1 MHTSAPVVSSL
12 PSRPTDVS
20 GFRVVSRE
28 SLKADPFARKGMTQ
42 DYGQYAAQDHG
53 ADPVSPSASS
63 FYCVATKSSYNVLPK
78 DDLQVELPTPRAEA
92 TFRSAESVADEEESE
107 LEYLAPPLSAVGSQ
121 WTGTP
126 PNASAQLPMRND
138 SVYTTGSVYSEHPA
152 PVDLGK
158 PLPIP
163 PTAPHFSAHRDTL
176 FSVIEGYG
184 TRGTG
189 EGGDEGRWY
198 HAAPGQVLRPVAL
211 RANASP
217 DEVYRDST
225 YTDDQD
231 IRLDSVSLDD
241 ASSTWDLSAEQS
253 DETVLDEI
261 MFESFGDGEE
271 TEVLEPPPK
280 LEDIEAIARQHSPG
294 RYGHGIPLEF
304 GESFAS
310 GNGEGADCF
319 VVDEESEGGTEE
331 DARIAAMPTLGRA
344 IA

>member
-1 MHTSAPVVSSL
+1 M
-12 PSRPTDVS
+12 
-20 GFRVVSRE
+20 SRE
-28 SLKADPFARKGMTQ
+28 SLKAQNKLDPFARKDISQ
-42 DYGQYAAQDHG
+42 DFSPLARQDDSV
-53 ADPVSPSASS
+53 DPTSPSGSS
-63 FYCVATKSSYNVLPK
+63 FYCVATKSSYNILPK
-78 DDLQVELPTPRAEA
+78 DDLRVEIPHHSDTSA
-92 TFRSAESVADEEESE
+92 TCHFAGSADREGSE

-126 PNASAQLPMRND
+126 PTASAQLPMRND
-138 SVYTTGSVYSEHPA
+138 SVYTTGSVYSEHP
-152 PVDLGK
+152 PVNLGK

-163 PTAPHFSAHRDTL
+163 PTAPHFSSQRDTL

-184 TRGTG
+184 TRDTADVR
-189 EGGDEGRWY
+189 EFEARWY

-217 DEVYRDST
+217 DEMYRDST
-225 YTDDQD
+225 YTDNQD

-261 MFESFGDGEE
+261 TFESFGDGEE

-304 GESFAS
+304 GESSAFAL
-310 GNGEGADCF
+310 GNG
-319 VVDEESEGGTEE
+319 
-331 DARIAAMPTLGRA
+331 GRC
-344 IA
+344 